1 MDPEVLERRYQRER
15 KARKAAEQL
24 LEQKSLELYSVNK
37 QLTANAV
44 ELEQR
49 VIERTQQLYS
59 SELRKSAILKSALD
73 AIVTVDINGIIL
85 EFNPGASK
93 LFGYDTNEII
103 GLPMAEYLIP
113 KWARPDHYR
122 GMEHYRKTGQGEILG
137 KHIELVALNKQGK
150 EIEIEAAITSIEV
163 DNEIYFTAFL
173 RDITQRKLSEK
184 LIVEA
189 KEEAESASKAK
200 GQFLAVMSH
209 EIRTPIN
216 AILGSITII
225 KELQH
230 SEEQARYLKMAS
242 EAGNSLQTLINDI
255 LDFSKIEAGKME
267 LESLEFDPVQLI
279 EETVELLSHRVFEK
293 GIEIACYFDMNL
305 PSTIKSDQAK
315 VRQILLN
322 LLSNALK
329 FTNEGGILL
338 KIQAEGE
345 KLKYSIIDSGIGI
358 PAEIMKKLFSQFTQ
372 ADSSTQRKYGGT
384 GLGLAISSRIVGLLG
399 GEIGVESEEGV
410 GSQFWFTIQPD
421 FLSEQRPSGQK
432 YKADSARIYESNL
445 TTQNALALQLQNMGI
460 SVEKISQES
469 GELSRIV
476 FSDAEGE
483 WQYILSYD
491 KTVESNDI
499 KLRKPVRIHDL
510 QRASNGNLSVKGQ
523 SVLEVKDEQLFHA
536 GDKRRLL
543 LAEDSQANQLV
554 ATTFLKS
561 AGYDVDVVANGK
573 EAVDAV
579 RNFNY
584 DLVLM
589 DVSMPEMDGIEAT
602 KLIRQLPGQNSKV
615 FIVALTAN
623 VYKEDIERCYDAGM
637 NGFVPKPIDKK
648 HLLESIGK
656 FLDKSETADN
666 EAMEDVIEGK
676 ESESSLDNEVVDQ

>member
-1 MDPEVLERRYQRER
+1 MDIEVLERRFHRER

-24 LEQKSLELYSVNK
+24 LEQKSLELYTVNK
-37 QLTANAV
+37 QLAANAA

-49 VIERTQQLYS
+49 VIERSQQLYS
-59 SELRKSAILKSALD
+59 SEHRKSAILKSALD

-85 EFNPGASK
+85 EFNPGASI
-93 LFGYDTNEII
+93 LFGYDANEII
-103 GLPMAEYLIP
+103 GLPMAEYLMP
-113 KWARPDHYR
+113 KWARADLYR

-137 KHIELVALNKQGK
+137 KHIELIALNKQGE
-150 EIEIEAAITSIEV
+150 EIEVEAAITPIEV
-163 DNEIYFTAFL
+163 DNEVYFTAFL
-173 RDITQRKLSEK
+173 RDITQRKLAEK
-184 LIVEA
+184 IIVEA
-189 KEEAESASKAK
+189 KEEAESASRAK
-200 GQFLAVMSH
+200 GEFLAVMSH

-216 AILGSITII
+216 AILGSITIL
-225 KELQH
+225 KELEHNEQ
-230 SEEQARYLKMAS
+230 QARYLKMAN
-242 EAGNSLQTLINDI
+242 EAGNSLQMLINDI

-267 LESLEFDPVQLI
+267 LESEEFDPVLHM
-279 EETVELLSHRVFEK
+279 EETVEILSHRVFEK
-293 GIEIACYFDMNL
+293 RIEVACCFDMNL
-305 PSTIKSDQAK
+305 PLTIKSDQAK

-338 KIQAEGE
+338 KIQEEGE

-358 PAEIMKKLFSQFTQ
+358 PAEKLDNLFNKFTQ

-384 GLGLAISSRIVGLLG
+384 GLGLAICSRIVGLLG
-399 GEIGVESEEGV
+399 GEMGVDSEEGV
-410 GSQFWFTIQPD
+410 GSQFWFTIQPA
-421 FLSEQRPSGQK
+421 FLSEQRSSGEK

-476 FSDAEGE
+476 FSDAGGE

-491 KTVESNDI
+491 KTIASIDKI
-499 KLRKPVRIHDL
+499 LRKPVRTHDL
-510 QRASNGNLSVKGQ
+510 QRAANDYFPQKGQ
-523 SVLEVKDEQLFHA
+523 SDLQCEDEKLLHA

-573 EAVDAV
+573 EAIEAAQ
-579 RNFNY
+579 NFNY
-584 DLVLM
+584 DLLLM

-602 KLIRQLPGQNSKV
+602 KLIRQLPGQNAKV
-615 FIVALTAN
+615 IILALTAN
-623 VYKEDIERCYDAGM
+623 VFKDDIERCYDAGM
-637 NGFVPKPIDKK
+637 NGFISKPIDKK
-648 HLLESIGK
+648 HLLKSVAK
-656 FLDKSETADN
+656 FLAESEIVDN
-666 EAMEDVIEGK
+666 EALENI
-676 ESESSLDNEVVDQ
+676 

>member
-1 MDPEVLERRYQRER
+1 MDPEALERRFHRER

-24 LEQKSLELYSVNK
+24 LEQKSLELYNVNK
-37 QLTANAV
+37 QLSSNAA

-59 SELRKSAILKSALD
+59 SEHRKSAILKSALD

-85 EFNPGASK
+85 EFNPAASK
-93 LFGYDTNEII
+93 LFGYDPNEII
-103 GLPMAEYLIP
+103 GLPMAEYLMP
-113 KWARPDHYR
+113 KWARADHYR
-122 GMEHYRKTGQGEILG
+122 GMEHYRKTGHGEILG
-137 KHIELVALNKQGK
+137 KHIELTALNKQGE
-150 EIEIEAAITSIEV
+150 EIEIEAAITPIEV
-163 DNEIYFTAFL
+163 ANEVYFTAFL
-173 RDITQRKLSEK
+173 RDISQRKLSEK

-200 GQFLAVMSH
+200 GEFLAVMSH

-216 AILGSITII
+216 AILGSISIL
-225 KELQH
+225 KELKH
-230 SEEQARYLKMAS
+230 SEQQARYLIMAS
-242 EAGNSLQTLINDI
+242 EAGNSLQALINDI

-267 LESLEFDPVQLI
+267 LESVEFDPVQLI
-279 EETVELLSHRVFEK
+279 EETVEMLSPRIFEK
-293 GIEIACYFDMNL
+293 GIEVACCFDMNL

-315 VRQILLN
+315 IRQILLN

-338 KIQAEGE
+338 KIQVEGE
-345 KLKYSIIDSGIGI
+345 NLKYSIIDSGIGI
-358 PAEIMKKLFSQFTQ
+358 PAEKLDKMFNQFTQ

-384 GLGLAISSRIVGLLG
+384 GLGLAISSRIVSLLG
-399 GEIGVESEEGV
+399 GEMGVESEEGV

-421 FLSEQRPSGQK
+421 FLSKQRPSGQK

-476 FSDAEGE
+476 FSDAGDE

-491 KTVESNDI
+491 KTIESDDI
-499 KLRKPVRIHDL
+499 TLHKPVRIHDL
-510 QRASNGNLSVKGQ
+510 QQAANGYLAVKGQ
-523 SVLEVKDEQLFHA
+523 SRLEHEDEQLFHA
-536 GDKRRLL
+536 VDKRRLL

-561 AGYDVDVVANGK
+561 AGYDVDAVSNGK
-573 EAVDAV
+573 EALDAA

-602 KLIRQLPGQNSKV
+602 KLIRQLPGQNGKV

-623 VYKEDIERCYDAGM
+623 VFKDDIERCYDAGM
-637 NGFVPKPIDKK
+637 DGFVPKPIDKK
-648 HLLESIGK
+648 LLLKSISK
-656 FLDKSETADN
+656 FLVNSEAADN
-666 EAMEDVIEGK
+666 EAM
-676 ESESSLDNEVVDQ
+676 

>member
-1 MDPEVLERRYQRER
+1 MDPEVLERRYHRER

-24 LEQKSLELYSVNK
+24 LEKKSLELFSVNK
-37 QLTANAV
+37 QLISNAA

-59 SELRKSAILKSALD
+59 SEHRKSAILKLALD
-73 AIVTVDINGIIL
+73 AIVTVDVNGIIL
-85 EFNPGASK
+85 EFNPAATK
-93 LFGYDTNEII
+93 LFGYDANEVI
-103 GLPMAEYLIP
+103 GLPMAEYLMP
-113 KWARPDHYR
+113 KWAKADHYR

-137 KHIELVALNKQGK
+137 KHIELTALNKQG
-150 EIEIEAAITSIEV
+150 EEVDIEAAITPIEV
-163 DNEIYFTAFL
+163 ANEVYFTAFM

-189 KEEAESASKAK
+189 KEEAESASIAK
-200 GQFLAVMSH
+200 GEFLAVMSH

-216 AILGSITII
+216 AILGSITIL
-225 KELQH
+225 KEFQH
-230 SEEQARYLKMAS
+230 SEQQARYLKMADD
-242 EAGNSLQTLINDI
+242 AGNSLQALINNI
-255 LDFSKIEAGKME
+255 LDFSKIEAGKLE
-267 LESLEFDPVQLI
+267 LESVEFDPVQLI
-279 EETVELLSHRVFEK
+279 EETVEILSHRIFEK
-293 GIEIACYFDMNL
+293 GIEVACYFDMNL

-315 VRQILLN
+315 IRQILFN

-329 FTNEGGILL
+329 FTNEGGIML
-338 KIQAEGE
+338 KIQAAGE

-358 PAEIMKKLFSQFTQ
+358 PAEKQNKLFSQFTQ

-399 GEIGVESEEGV
+399 GEMGVESEEGV
-410 GSQFWFTIQPD
+410 GSRFWFTIQPD

-432 YKADSARIYESNL
+432 YKADSARIHESNI
-445 TTQNALALQLQNMGI
+445 TTQNALALQLQSMGI
-460 SVEKISQES
+460 SVETISQEL

-476 FSDAEGE
+476 FSDAGGE
-483 WQYILSYD
+483 WQYTLSYS
-491 KTVESNDI
+491 KAVQPSDI
-499 KLRKPVRIHDL
+499 ILHKPVRIHDL
-510 QRASNGNLSVKGQ
+510 QRAANNYLSVKGQ
-523 SVLEVKDEQLFHA
+523 SRLESEDEQLFHA

-561 AGYDVDVVANGK
+561 AGYDVDVVSDGK
-573 EAVDAV
+573 EALDAA
-579 RNFNY
+579 RNFDY

-602 KLIRQLPGQNSKV
+602 KLIRQLPGQNGKV

-623 VYKEDIERCYDAGM
+623 VFKDDIEHCYDAGM

-648 HLLESIGK
+648 HLLKSISK
-656 FLDKSETADN
+656 FLTKS
-666 EAMEDVIEGK
+666 V
-676 ESESSLDNEVVDQ
+676 

>member
-1 MDPEVLERRYQRER
+1 MDPEALERRFHRER

-24 LEQKSLELYSVNK
+24 LEQKSLELYNVNK
-37 QLTANAV
+37 ELSSNAA

-59 SELRKSAILKSALD
+59 SEHRKSAILKSALD

-85 EFNPGASK
+85 EFNPAATK
-93 LFGYDTNEII
+93 LFGYDPNEII
-103 GLPMAEYLIP
+103 GLPMAEYLMP
-113 KWARPDHYR
+113 KWARADHYR

-137 KHIELVALNKQGK
+137 KHIELTALNKQGE
-150 EIEIEAAITSIEV
+150 EIEIEAAITPIEV
-163 DNEIYFTAFL
+163 DNEVYFTAFL
-173 RDITQRKLSEK
+173 RDISQRKLSEK

-200 GQFLAVMSH
+200 GEFLAVMSH

-216 AILGSITII
+216 AILGSISIL
-225 KELQH
+225 KELKH
-230 SEEQARYLKMAS
+230 SEQQARYLIMAS
-242 EAGNSLQTLINDI
+242 EAGNSLQALINDI

-267 LESLEFDPVQLI
+267 LESVEFDPVQLI
-279 EETVELLSHRVFEK
+279 EETVEILSPRVFEK
-293 GIEIACYFDMNL
+293 GIEVACYFDMNL

-315 VRQILLN
+315 IRQILLN

-345 KLKYSIIDSGIGI
+345 NLKYSIIDSGIGI
-358 PAEIMKKLFSQFTQ
+358 PAEKLDKLFNQFTQ

-399 GEIGVESEEGV
+399 GEMGVESEEGV

-421 FLSEQRPSGQK
+421 FFSEQRRSGQK

-476 FSDAEGE
+476 FSDAGDE

-491 KTVESNDI
+491 KSIESNDI
-499 KLRKPVRIHDL
+499 TLNKPVRINDL
-510 QRASNGNLSVKGQ
+510 QQAANGYLAVKGQ
-523 SVLEVKDEQLFHA
+523 SCLEHEDEQLFHA

-561 AGYDVDVVANGK
+561 AGYDVDAVSNGK
-573 EAVDAV
+573 EALDAA

-602 KLIRQLPGQNSKV
+602 KLIRQLPGQNGKV

-623 VYKEDIERCYDAGM
+623 VFKDDIERCYDAGM
-637 NGFVPKPIDKK
+637 DGFVPKPIDKK
-648 HLLESIGK
+648 HLLKSIGK
-656 FLDKSETADN
+656 FLANSEAADN
-666 EAMEDVIEGK
+666 EVM
-676 ESESSLDNEVVDQ
+676 